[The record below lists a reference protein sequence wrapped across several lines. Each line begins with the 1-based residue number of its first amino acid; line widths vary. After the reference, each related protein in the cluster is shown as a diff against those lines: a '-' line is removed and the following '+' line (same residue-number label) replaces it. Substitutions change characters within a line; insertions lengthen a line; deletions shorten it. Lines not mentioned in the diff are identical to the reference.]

1 MADPDK
7 DSRARHRDSGTAHS
21 AYFLVGP
28 TASGKTAIA
37 QHLAETR
44 GMGVLSADSMLV
56 YRGLDIG
63 TAKPSRAERKRVP
76 YFGVD
81 LVEPHEA
88 FSVGT
93 YLKFA
98 GAAFEEAR
106 AKPCNLIVA
115 GGTGLYV
122 KCLTEGLDPASEAD
136 AGQRARADSILEAE
150 GVEGLQRALQE
161 AAPDRYR
168 SLSDRRNP
176 RRLIRALELAWK
188 GEPLRRSW
196 SDRPR
201 APLVG
206 LMLDPDVLK
215 KRIRTRVREMYEGG
229 LLDEARRL
237 KKDAATPLSGTA
249 RHAIGYAEA
258 FEVIENHRSLEE
270 AMKKTEQRTCRL
282 AKKQVTWFRHQ
293 AFVEW
298 IPVEDGASV
307 AELAAQVAAYW
318 EKHGPTPVH
327 I

>member
-1 MADPDK
+1 MADSSQ
-7 DSRARHRDSGTAHS
+7 DSRTQRRDSGKSSS

-63 TAKPSRAERKRVP
+63 TAKPSRAERERVP

-88 FSVGT
+88 FSVGA
-93 YLKFA
+93 YLKA
-98 GAAFEEAR
+98 AVAAFEEAS
-106 AKPCNLIVA
+106 AKQYNLIVA

-136 AGQRARADSILEAE
+136 SGQRSRAEGILEAE

-161 AAPDRYR
+161 AAPERCH

-196 SDRPR
+196 AGRPCT
-201 APLVG
+201 PLVG
-206 LMLDPDVLK
+206 LMLDADVLK

-237 KKDAATPLSGTA
+237 KEASTPLSGTA

-258 FEVIENHRSLEE
+258 FEVIENRRSLEE

-282 AKKQVTWFRHQ
+282 AKKQATWFRHQ